1 MNQLL
6 EKINNDPTLLR
17 RGRFYSAQI
26 KIEFDDDSTLFEV
39 EDGKLIR
46 LAENSAEP
54 PVNGFTLS
62 ASKKTWR
69 RFQADNP
76 PPGFHDI
83 SAMLDAQHVSLS
95 GDALLMLSNLFYVKR
110 LIDHWKQEVV
120 L

>member
-6 EKINNDPTLLR
+6 KKVNNDPALLR

-26 KIEFDDDSTLFEV
+26 KLEFDDDSILFEV

-46 LAENSAEP
+46 LAENSDEP
-54 PVNGFTLS
+54 PANGFTLS
-62 ASKKTWR
+62 ASKKTWEK
-69 RFQADNP
+69 FQAVNP

-83 SAMLDAQHVSLS
+83 SAMLDAKHVSLS
-95 GDALLMLSNLFYVKR
+95 GNALLMLSNLFYVKG